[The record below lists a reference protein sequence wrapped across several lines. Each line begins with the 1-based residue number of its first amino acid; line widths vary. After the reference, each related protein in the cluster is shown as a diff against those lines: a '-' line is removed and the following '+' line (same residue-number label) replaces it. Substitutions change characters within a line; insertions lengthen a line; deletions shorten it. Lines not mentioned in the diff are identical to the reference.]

1 MAHSFIAYIDES
13 GDDGLPGHYR
23 QPGRRGGASN
33 WLTIGAVVWRKSR
46 DLDAVRWA
54 KEIVSQM
61 PEQRRSKPL
70 HFADM
75 DHAQRVMAINGICR
89 RNMRLTAVIA
99 NKPVIPAGIYTQKN
113 QLYHYMSRYLIERL
127 SWLCRDLRR
136 DVPEGDGR
144 VKIIFAR
151 RGGMSTDD
159 FKEYLHRLQAGDDP
173 EIRIHWPVVD
183 IDGIEAHDQPA
194 KFGLQL
200 ADIAV
205 SGLTWALEHDF
216 YGNCEPRYATALKPI
231 VYHQREN
238 YMSYG
243 AKIVPSFDRLQ
254 FTPQQ
259 QPFVDLFQ
267 NVRRPPGP

>member
-13 GDDGLPGHYR
+13 GDDGLPGRYR
-23 QPGRRGGASN
+23 QPGQDGGGASN
-33 WLTIGAVVWRKSR
+33 WLTIGAVVWRHSR
-46 DLDAVRWA
+46 DLDAVQWA
-54 KEIVSQM
+54 KEIAAQM
-61 PEQRRSKPL
+61 PAQRKKKTL

-75 DHAQRVMAINGICR
+75 DHPQRVMAINCICR
-89 RNMRLTAVIA
+89 RSMRLTAVIA
-99 NKPVIPAGIYTQKN
+99 NKPIIPAGTYVRKN

-127 SWLCRDLRR
+127 SWLCRDSRR
-136 DVPEGDGR
+136 SVPEGDGR

-159 FKEYLHRLQAGDDP
+159 FKDYLRLLKAADDP
-173 EIRIHWPVVD
+173 TINIHWPVID

-205 SGLTWALEHDF
+205 SGLTWALEHDR
-216 YGNCEPRYATALKPI
+216 YGNCEPRFAQALKPI
-231 VYHQREN
+231 VYHRGVN

-243 AKIVPSFDRLQ
+243 TKMVPAHDTLDLSD
-254 FTPQQ
+254 QQ
-259 QPFVDLFQ
+259 RPFIALF
-267 NVRRPPGP
+267 G